1 MKLETG
7 NYMENKINGIDE
19 LFKGLNEDLKGG
31 AALDRGALRKARKRN
46 FWLLLFH

>member
-1 MKLETG
+1 MENG
-7 NYMENKINGIDE
+7 NYYIENKITEVVE
-19 LFKGLNEDLKGG
+19 LFEGLNEKQEGG